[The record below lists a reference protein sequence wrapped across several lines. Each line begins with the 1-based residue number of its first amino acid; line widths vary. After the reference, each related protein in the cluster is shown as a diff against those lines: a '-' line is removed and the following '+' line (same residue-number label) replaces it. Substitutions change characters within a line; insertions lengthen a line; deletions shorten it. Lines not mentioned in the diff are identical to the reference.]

1 MEPAKIDWKRIESK
15 FVHDELYER
24 INAPKWADLS
34 APDQPVVDDETWF
47 CRPDCRHP
55 KTAEDFRRMSP
66 SPKMRQ
72 LPLGERNGNQRDG
85 NLKRR
90 GGIAALLSSSSF
102 REAPKAKLTSMRF
115 NEDLENQDPNLC
127 NKNAITPPASC
138 SKAMPKI
145 LKEGIKSSSEKNK
158 EEVGEEWGHK
168 KLAPRLRSTLSAR
181 NLFAGK
187 DILGQISEFC
197 QEIKK
202 LIVMKEGSSAAQEEV
217 KKEELGVVE
226 KKVLEEPPKSLN
238 MNSNID
244 GKRKG
249 GLVRKGGDMMLKVEK
264 LEEKCKTSG
273 DENSPLLKKEAVRSC
288 PPTPQRFPSPAT
300 RRLKSTK
307 AAAATSSPLKYR
319 TPQRGTLREL
329 VQSSEEK
336 KPVGA
341 MDENCASVSDET
353 GGKSLDVFWFLKP
366 CSYLP
371 K

>member
-34 APDQPVVDDETWF
+34 TPDQPVVDDETWF
-47 CRPDCRHP
+47 CRPECRHP

-66 SPKMRQ
+66 SPKMMHF
-72 LPLGERNGNQRDG
+72 PLGERNGNQRDG

-90 GGIAALLSSSSF
+90 GIAALLSSSSF
-102 REAPKAKLTSMRF
+102 REAPKAKLTSMNLR
-115 NEDLENQDPNLC
+115 EDLENQDPNLC
-127 NKNAITPPASC
+127 NKNATTLPASC

-145 LKEGIKSSSEKNK
+145 LKAGIKSSSEKNK
-158 EEVGEEWGHK
+158 EEVGQECGHK
-168 KLAPRLRSTLSAR
+168 KLAPKLRSTLSAR

-217 KKEELGVVE
+217 KKEELEVVE
-226 KKVLEEPPKSLN
+226 KKVSEEEAPKSLT
-238 MNSNID
+238 MNSNMD

-249 GLVRKGGDMMLKVEK
+249 RLVKKGDMMLKVEK
-264 LEEKCKTSG
+264 VEEKCKKNG

-307 AAAATSSPLKYR
+307 AAAATSSPLKST
-319 TPQRGTLREL
+319 TPQRGILREL
-329 VQSSEEK
+329 VQSSVEK
-336 KPVGA
+336 KPLAA
-341 MDENCASVSDET
+341 MDENSASVSDENE
-353 GGKSLDVFWFLKP
+353 GKSLDVFWFLKP
-366 CSYLP
+366 CNYLS